1 MLRSAVHVRSDGGT
15 DRAELYA
22 RLPLLETDRWLL
34 ERAKEAPG
42 ERVLELGAGAGRLAC
57 AMAATGVHVTAIE
70 RDPVMAA
77 RLRDRVARSDANVEV
92 VEADAGARR
101 PGVAGGFG
109 LVVLAS
115 SLINEV
121 GDVQVRRDLLAAA
134 RRACHSDGQ
143 VALQVL
149 GPWWLTGMPEH
160 STGELTP
167 MGGGPRVTVDIQRAG
182 ASDSSGRRRARL
194 TYRFPEGDALVDDLD
209 AAVITATEL
218 DRLLADAALQP
229 TGRWGARPPDPA
241 RASDPVWHVLARPT

>member
-1 MLRSAVHVRSDGGT
+1 MRARSAQVQSGEAPA
-15 DRAELYA
+15 RAELYA
-22 RLPLLETDRWLL
+22 RLPVLESDRWWLD
-34 ERAKEAPG
+34 RAREAPG
-42 ERVLELGAGAGRLAC
+42 ERVLELGAGAGRLTC

-77 RLRDRVARSDANVEV
+77 KLRDRVARSDANVEV
-92 VEADAGARR
+92 VEADAAARR
-101 PGVAGGFG
+101 PALAGGFG

-121 GDVQVRRDLLAAA
+121 GDAQVRRDLLAAA
-134 RRACHSDGQ
+134 RRACRSDGQ

-167 MGGGPRVTVDIQRAG
+167 MGGGPPVTVDIERAG
-182 ASDSSGRRRARL
+182 CAAASGRRQARL

-218 DRLLADAALQP
+218 DRLLADAALEP
-229 TGRWGARPPDPA
+229 TGRWGGRPPDPA
-241 RASDPVWHVLARPT
+241 RESDPVWHVLARPS